1 MRFPASAP
9 ANACGRC
16 VRTADGDR
24 TSTDAMTLPRI
35 TRSRLRLADSTSGSS
50 GIPVY
55 TVFTVYTVYTVYCT
69 GVWTGETGRTG
80 KTGRTSFQ
88 QARHPSIG
96 VNLASGLTGGTVVG
110 FLIGI
115 VDRLDACAAAR
126 ARLARVPV
134 PTEQL
139 DRLARPQPRPQN
151 GPVVPERGGKN
162 APGGGGQ
169 PGPPRP
175 WETRG

>member
-55 TVFTVYTVYTVYCT
+55 TVYPAYPVFTVYTVFTVYCT
-69 GVWTGETGRTG
+69 GIWTGETGKTG
-80 KTGRTSFQ
+80 KTVIGAVATSVY
-88 QARHPSIG
+88 R
-96 VNLASGLTGGTVVG
+96 
-110 FLIGI
+110 
-115 VDRLDACAAAR
+115 
-126 ARLARVPV
+126 
-134 PTEQL
+134 
-139 DRLARPQPRPQN
+139 
-151 GPVVPERGGKN
+151 
-162 APGGGGQ
+162 
-169 PGPPRP
+169 
-175 WETRG
+175 